1 MVYFLYPSMFV
12 NTRLKGSM
20 LHKSGN
26 ALETNVTLVKLYKL
40 SVVCLGM
47 FGLPKDE
54 WTFRKKMALE

>member
-1 MVYFLYPSMFV
+1 MFV